1 MKMIVKF
8 YTLPGLQY
16 EDNLSEIMASI
27 SSHIP
32 YIVII
37 YP

>member
-8 YTLPGLQY
+8 YTLQGLQY

-32 YIVII
+32 YFVSIH
-37 YP
+37 P